1 MAITF
6 SEAISRQPLRAF
18 SILTFIVCMLVL
30 IADGMDAQLLGIVAP
45 IVIEEFAVDRG
56 TFGFAVMAAL
66 VGFGLGS
73 WGGGWLGDKI
83 GRRWSLA
90 IGTVIFSGAT
100 MGASLA
106 ADVWQMAAW
115 RLVSGLGFGAAYA
128 TAITLTGDWLPDRW
142 RSVGVTTI
150 SVGTPAGGT
159 VVGAL
164 APTLVEEFGWR
175 GTFVTIGAGTMLMV
189 VLIVLVLRE
198 SPAYLLAKGKTQA
211 AHAAAAK
218 VLDGEFELVAEQ
230 HATDS
235 TGGSIGVF
243 HPSNFRLNL
252 GVGIAFAAAA
262 MVAYAML
269 NWGTTFLTAK
279 GLSFE
284 EASYAVALGG
294 ATSILASILAGLLVD
309 RLGSKAVFFAIASGL
324 IMTMIVLAFKAE
336 TMSSTPASGERLL
349 VIALYG
355 LAAALFSAAIASMYA
370 VMTYAYPSAC
380 RSAGIGFG
388 IFVARVGAIAGS
400 GLGGTL
406 IDMGEGSLLPYFGTL
421 IVVSGLVFAAPLII
435 DRHVPP
441 ARGRPSAA

>member
-1 MAITF
+1 VATSF

-18 SILTFIVCMLVL
+18 SVMTFAVCMLVL

-45 IVIEEFAVDRG
+45 IVIAEFGVDRG
-56 TFGFAVMAAL
+56 TFGIAVMAAL
-66 VGFGLGS
+66 IGFGLGS
-73 WGGGWLGDKI
+73 WGWGWLGDRI

-90 IGTVIFSGAT
+90 IGTVVFSGAT

-175 GTFVTIGAGTMLMV
+175 GTFLTIGAGTMLMV
-189 VLIVLVLRE
+189 VLIVVILRE
-198 SPAYLLAKGKTQA
+198 SPAYLLARGKKEA
-211 AHAAAAK
+211 AHAVAAK
-218 VLDGEFELVAEQ
+218 VLDGDVELVPEH
-230 HATDS
+230 HATDA
-235 TGGSIGVF
+235 GGASIGVF
-243 HPSNFRLNL
+243 HPSHFRLNL

-279 GLSFE
+279 GFPFE
-284 EASYAVALGG
+284 EASYAVSIGG
-294 ATSILASILAGLLVD
+294 MTSIVASILAGLLVH
-309 RLGSKAVFFAIASGL
+309 RFGSRSVFLAIATGL
-324 IMTMIVLAFKAE
+324 LLTLIVLALKVE
-336 TMSSTPASGERLL
+336 SMSNAPGSSERLL

-421 IVVSGLVFAAPLII
+421 IAVSALVFAAPLIV

-441 ARGRPSAA
+441 AHARL